1 MNEFKAGVCINYISI
16 VIRLSTSF
24 FMTPFV
30 IEKLGMDEY
39 GLFMLSNVI
48 ISWLTLTDFGLAPC
62 IGKYVS
68 TYQAKQEL
76 DKQAHFLGQCCLLFL
91 LLGFITLIAGLVC
104 YCYLDAI
111 FPKLTPDQLDTL
123 EVLYLLTLSN
133 LALSFPLRPLT
144 SIAGAY
150 LKFTIPGIVNLA
162 TSILNAGLTILL
174 LYLGYKAIALT
185 VLSVSLAVAGMIW
198 GVYYSVKILG
208 ARLRFSKPDIPL
220 YKEMF
225 GFSFWVFLNQIM
237 DLFYWKAGTPIV
249 TSLAG
254 ASAATIFTLGV
265 SFSYNFITASTSIS
279 CVFAPKIMH
288 MVALGSTPHQLT
300 ELMIK
305 VGRMQLAVLS
315 IILLGFI
322 TFGQSFL
329 TLWVGDT
336 VGSDVSTVYIGALCV
351 LIPLVIP
358 LTQNTGLAILQA
370 LSIHKGRAIILFY
383 TSITGVIIGYILTS
397 FWGPLGMFIGTAISL
412 FIGQN
417 FLINRYYAKR
427 AKLEIASYFRQTYF
441 PIAPIALVALLLG
454 YATMSMLDLTSWL
467 HFIIAA
473 VIYGS
478 LLALAI
484 FFFYL
489 NKEEKDH
496 FLAPIRKI
504 IRI

>member
-48 ISWLTLTDFGLAPC
+48 IAWLSLTDFGLGAC
-62 IGKYVS
+62 VTKYVS
-68 TYQAKQEL
+68 TYQAKQEF

-150 LKFTIPGIVNLA
+150 LKFTIPGIVSLV
-162 TSILNAGLTILL
+162 TSILNAGLTLL
-174 LYLGYKAIALT
+174 LLCLGYKAIGLT
-185 VLSVSLAVAGMIW
+185 VLSVSLAIAGMIW

-208 ARLRFSKPDIPL
+208 ARLCFSKPDIPL

-225 GFSFWVFLNQIM
+225 GFSLWVFLNQIM

-254 ASAATIFTLGV
+254 ASAAAIFALGI
-265 SFSYNFITASTSIS
+265 SFSQYFMTASTAIS
-279 CVFAPKIMH
+279 GVFAPKLMH
-288 MVALGSTPHQLT
+288 MVAQGSTPHQLT
-300 ELMIK
+300 QVMIK
-305 VGRMQLAVLS
+305 VGRLQLALLS

-329 TLWVGDT
+329 SLWVGDT
-336 VGSDVSTVYIGALCV
+336 MEDNTTIVYIGVLCV
-351 LIPLVIP
+351 LIPLLLP

-370 LSIHKGRAIILFY
+370 LSIHRGRAIILFY
-383 TSITGVIIGYILTS
+383 TSLISVVIGYILTS

-417 FLINRYYAKR
+417 YLINRYYAKR
-427 AKLEIASYFRQTYF
+427 AKLEIASFFRQTYF

-454 YATMSMLDLTSWL
+454 YASMSMLTLTSWL

-473 VIYGS
+473 AVYGS
-478 LLALAI
+478 LLALTI